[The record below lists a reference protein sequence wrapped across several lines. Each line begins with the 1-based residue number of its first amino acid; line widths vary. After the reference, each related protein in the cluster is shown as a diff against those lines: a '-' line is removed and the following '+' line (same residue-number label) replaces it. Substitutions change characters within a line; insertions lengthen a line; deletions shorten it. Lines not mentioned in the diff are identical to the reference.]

1 MLSENQLKSKLDNL
15 HSVHAGTIKSCV
27 IDEALEYCSIKEF
40 FSDLQTHGCR
50 SGIVS
55 SLIYYS
61 DTHEFFDNH
70 YDEIESIRE
79 EVEFEL
85 GEPLRLHGDLKN
97 ELAWIAFEHE
107 AYHLADDLG
116 LT

>member
-1 MLSENQLKSKLDNL
+1 MLSENQLKSKLEKL
-15 HSVHAGTIKSCV
+15 HNIHAGTIKACV
-27 IDEALEYCSIKEF
+27 IDEALDYCSIKEF
-40 FSDLQTHGCR
+40 FSDLQTHGCC

-70 YDEIESIRE
+70 YDEIEAIRE
-79 EVEFEL
+79 EIEFEL
-85 GEPLRLHGDLKN
+85 GEPLSLDGDLKN

-107 AYHLADDLG
+107 AFHLADELG